1 MDIPDMAN
9 DNNENNDNN
18 DVNDN
23 YPNTEYDDDGLMGSN
38 NNTDQEDMKF
48 EKNDHNNKG
57 YQKQSTVNSQNNKNG
72 LGLAVTGI
80 PMSQRIGAP
89 VPNLSGLAKDQYK
102 NPKED
107 IQ

>member
-1 MDIPDMAN
+1 MAN

-57 YQKQSTVNSQNNKNG
+57 YQK
-72 LGLAVTGI
+72 
-80 PMSQRIGAP
+80 
-89 VPNLSGLAKDQYK
+89 
-102 NPKED
+102 
-107 IQ
+107 